1 VVDMFVKDA
10 RECIEVETLYGAGFN
25 PLDKIDHETLR
36 RYLGHGVRKVKV
48 VVLPL
53 PFLIYLK
60 QLIELRELYGEKYGI
75 DVEFYTI
82 NLKEER
88 LVPMSEVIDQLR
100 ENLVRKELK
109 TCDFDQEHPKV
120 LHGQV
125 S

>member
-1 VVDMFVKDA
+1 MFVKDA